1 MKKFSVVVLVC
12 CLLAGITAAVS
23 AAELDFAGLADV
35 VEQKLAGIED
45 VRMIVEL
52 DLVQQGQPTSIVM
65 NVKSSK
71 SHQLTRVELLAPDVV
86 AGQIMVIDLKNTEM
100 KMYMPVLNQIIVQP
114 LANSAAGLGF
124 NLEFTDLTQTLNLQ
138 GLSGEIKEVTAVEA
152 GLEYLVVINDL
163 GDQLPFMQGIDV
175 DPQEL
180 VQYIWI
186 DAEYIPYR
194 VEGYQ
199 GTALLGKLVLTEY
212 EFNSGIAV
220 DELLEMPDVPVLQ
233 F

>member
-86 AGQIMVIDLKNTEM
+86 AGQIMVIDLENNEM

-186 DAEYIPYR
+186 DADYIPYR

>member
-52 DLVQQGQPTSIVM
+52 DIVQQGQPTSIVM

-86 AGQIMVIDLKNTEM
+86 AGQIMVIDLENNEM

-186 DAEYIPYR
+186 DADYIPYR

>member
-86 AGQIMVIDLKNTEM
+86 AGQIMVIDLKNNEM

>member
-23 AAELDFAGLADV
+23 AAELDFAGLADM

-86 AGQIMVIDLKNTEM
+86 AGQIMVIDLENNEM

>member
-86 AGQIMVIDLKNTEM
+86 AGQIMVIDLENNEM

>member
-71 SHQLTRVELLAPDVV
+71 SHQLTRVELLEPDVV
-86 AGQIMVIDLKNTEM
+86 AGQIMVIDLENNEM

>member
-52 DLVQQGQPTSIVM
+52 DIVQQGQPTSIVM

-86 AGQIMVIDLKNTEM
+86 AGQIMVIDLENNEM